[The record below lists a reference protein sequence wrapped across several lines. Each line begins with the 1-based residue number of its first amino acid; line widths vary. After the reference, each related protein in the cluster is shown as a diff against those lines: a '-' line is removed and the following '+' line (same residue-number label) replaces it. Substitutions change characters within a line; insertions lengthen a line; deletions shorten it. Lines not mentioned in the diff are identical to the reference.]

1 LENHKCVKEENN
13 MRTKGIGPQGLGTKG
28 NNGYHI
34 GSPAKQANQIH
45 AKQANQI
52 HARNSR
58 KGETVYVDG
67 ESGKYTF
74 HKKPLYKGQKKSSH
88 LMADDGNNQA
98 WPSITRDTI
107 SGSWSNQSQKQA
119 SDRNELYKFK
129 NTDRMIN
136 FARKGNWKK

>member
-1 LENHKCVKEENN
+1 MGFKLKSKTNCGGVGEPPCPDPSEASK
-13 MRTKGIGPQGLGTKG
+13 T
-28 NNGYHI
+28 
-34 GSPAKQANQIH
+34 
-45 AKQANQI
+45 
-52 HARNSR
+52 R

-67 ESGKYTF
+67 KPGKYTF
-74 HKKPLYKGQKKSSH
+74 HKKPLYKDQKKSSH

-136 FARKGNWKK
+136 FARKGNWKNKE